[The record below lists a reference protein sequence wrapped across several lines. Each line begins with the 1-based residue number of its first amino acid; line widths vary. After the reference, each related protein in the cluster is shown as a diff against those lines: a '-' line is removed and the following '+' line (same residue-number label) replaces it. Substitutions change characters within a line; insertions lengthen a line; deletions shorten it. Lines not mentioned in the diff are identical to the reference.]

1 MFFDIL
7 PVVRYDTAGFFCTKG
22 SVCKRADG
30 CQSGVLQHKNMSE
43 TGDCNRGKVGGIKRI
58 YEKVTYIYRTVLVW
72 VFVRNMF
79 HDYSDRTGYGL
90 STDHTAD
97 RG

>member
-1 MFFDIL
+1 MTPRDFFVL
-7 PVVRYDTAGFFCTKG
+7 RGLLVKCAG
-22 SVCKRADG
+22 G
-30 CQSGVLQHKNMSE
+30 CQSVVSRHEIMSE

-58 YEKVTYIYRTVLVW
+58 YEKVTYIYRTLLVW
-72 VFVRNMF
+72 VLVRNMF
-79 HDYSDRTGYGL
+79 HGHCDRAGYGL

>member
-7 PVVRYDTAGFFCTKG
+7 PVVRCSTTGFFVLTYLFAKCAG
-22 SVCKRADG
+22 G
-30 CQSGVLQHKNMSE
+30 CQRVASRHEIMSE

-58 YEKVTYIYRTVLVW
+58 YEKVTYIYRTLLVW

-79 HDYSDRTGYGL
+79 HGYCDRAGYGL
-90 STDHTAD
+90 PSDHTED

>member
-43 TGDCNRGKVGGIKRI
+43 TGDCKGEDKEESQEFMK
-58 YEKVTYIYRTVLVW
+58 KLHTYIVW

-79 HDYSDRTGYGL
+79 HGYCDWAGYGL
-90 STDHTAD
+90 PSDHTED